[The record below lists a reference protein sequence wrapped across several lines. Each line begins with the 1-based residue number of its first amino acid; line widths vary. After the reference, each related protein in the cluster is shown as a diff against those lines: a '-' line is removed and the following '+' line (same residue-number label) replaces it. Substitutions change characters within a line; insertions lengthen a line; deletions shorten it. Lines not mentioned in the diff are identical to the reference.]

1 MNRLMTAVVAA
12 LLAFGTSLSAQ
23 KPAVPNSRVWS
34 LYRNSV
40 TDATMRLHIATFDS
54 VDDTGTVSEAG
65 LTYNGANC
73 EVARGLFQ
81 GQDGVKV
88 KFWCEQGRAK

>member
-23 KPAVPNSRVWS
+23 KPAVPNSKVWS

-54 VDDTGTVSEAG
+54 VDDTGSARFDRARSVIGTQVL
-65 LTYNGANC
+65 LTALPG
-73 EVARGLFQ
+73 GGS
-81 GQDGVKV
+81 GQ
-88 KFWCEQGRAK
+88 AK